1 MLSSELYLLTGA
13 AGWLGTG
20 VIRALLEGLP
30 DVSAMKNVPENR
42 RLRVLIRSG
51 EDSQTLQEFHERI
64 DRVEGDVRDLET
76 CKRFVNG
83 ADGAKLIHVAG
94 VIHPRWASEF
104 DSINHIGTKTLV
116 QAAADGGLERA
127 VVMSSNSPCGNNPHH
142 DHRFDEFSPYHPY
155 MGYGRSKMKMEMA
168 VKAIHETGRI
178 KSVIVRAPWFY
189 GPYQPPRQ
197 TLFFRM
203 VRDGKAPI
211 VGGGNGFRS
220 MAYIE
225 NLAQGLIL
233 AANSPDAP
241 GNIYWIADERPYT
254 MNEIVDTIERL
265 LKDEFGEKVKGGRLR
280 LPGLASEVAGVID
293 ASLQAVGLY
302 HQKFHVLSEMN
313 KTIACKVDRAKA
325 EIGFKPTVA
334 LEEGMRRSLKW
345 VYANYGGLDGKA

>member
-1 MLSSELYLLTGA
+1 MQSCDTILLTGA

-20 VIRALLEGLP
+20 LVRGLLEGLAEIP
-30 DVSAMKNVPENR
+30 ALRDVPSGR
-42 RLRVLIRSG
+42 RLRVLVRPG
-51 EDSQTLQEFHERI
+51 EDSTALQELQSRI
-64 DRVEGDVRDLET
+64 DRVVGDVRDPEA
-76 CKRFVNG
+76 CRKFV
-83 ADGAKLIHVAG
+83 DGMENAVLINVAG
-94 VIHPRWASEF
+94 IIHPRWASEF
-104 DSINHIGTKTLV
+104 DAINHIGTRNLLEAAS
-116 QAAADGGLERA
+116 QAKLQRFVA
-127 VVMSSNSPCGNNPHH
+127 MSSNSPCGNNPHH
-142 DHRFDEFSPYHPY
+142 DHQFDEFSPYHPY
-155 MGYGRSKMKMEMA
+155 MGYGRSKMKMELA
-168 VKAIHETGRI
+168 VKEYHESGKM

-203 VRDGKAPI
+203 IRDGKAPI
-211 VGGGNGFRS
+211 VGGGNGLRS

-233 AANSPDAP
+233 AAFHPAAE
-241 GNIYWIADERPYT
+241 GQIYWIADDRPYS

-265 LKDEFGEKVKGGRLR
+265 LKDEFGETVKGTRLR

-313 KTIACKVDRAKA
+313 KTIACRVDKAKMQLQYQ
-325 EIGFKPTVA
+325 PTVS

-345 VYANYGGLDGKA
+345 VYANYGGLG

>member
-20 VIRALLEGLP
+20 LIRALLEGLP
-30 DVSAMKNVPENR
+30 DVSTMKNVPENR
-42 RLRVLIRSG
+42 RLRVLIRPG
-51 EDSQTLQEFHERI
+51 EDSQTLQDFRDRI
-64 DRVEGDVRDLET
+64 ERVEGDVRDLET

-104 DSINHIGTKTLV
+104 DSINHIGTKNV
-116 QAAADGGLERA
+116 VEAAANAGVVHA
-127 VVMSSNSPCGNNPHH
+127 VVMSSNSPCGNNPHM
-142 DHRFDEFSPYHPY
+142 DHRFDEYSPYQPY

-168 VKAIHETGRI
+168 VKGLHESGRI
-178 KSVIVRAPWFY
+178 KAVIVRAPWFY

-211 VGGGNGFRS
+211 VGGGGGFRS

-233 AANSPDAP
+233 AAMTASAA
-241 GNIYWIADERPYT
+241 GNIYWIADERAYT

-265 LKDEFGEKVKGGRLR
+265 LRDEFGEKVRGGRLR

-313 KTIACKVDRAKA
+313 KTIACKVERAKL
-325 EIGFKPTVA
+325 ELGYQPVVS

-345 VYANYGGLDGKA
+345 VYENYGGLDGKS

>member
-1 MLSSELYLLTGA
+1 MSIEDTILLTGA

-20 VIRALLEGLP
+20 IARAWLEGLP
-30 DVSAMKNVPENR
+30 EVPQLAAASASRK
-42 RLRVLIRSG
+42 LRVLVRPG
-51 EDSQTLQEFHERI
+51 EDSETLRQFHDRIERI
-64 DRVEGDVRDLET
+64 EGDVRDPEACRRLTE
-76 CKRFVNG
+76 G
-83 ADGAKLIHVAG
+83 MSGSILIHVAG
-94 VIHPRWASEF
+94 VIHPKWSSEF
-104 DSINHIGTKTLV
+104 DAINHLGTRNLLE
-116 QAAADGGLERA
+116 AAASAGLKRFVA
-127 VVMSSNSPCGNNPHH
+127 MSSNSPCGNNPHP

-168 VKAIHETGRI
+168 VRDYHQSGRVKA
-178 KSVIVRAPWFY
+178 VIVRAPWFY

-203 VRDGKAPI
+203 IRDGKAPI
-211 VGGGNGFRS
+211 VGGGNGYRS

-225 NLAQGLIL
+225 NLAQGLLL
-233 AANSPDAP
+233 AATHPAVD
-241 GNIYWIADERPYT
+241 GQIYWIADERPYT

-265 LKDEFGEKVKGGRLR
+265 LKDEFGETVKGKRLR

-313 KTIACKVDRAKA
+313 KTIACKIDKAKL
-325 EIGFKPTVA
+325 ELQYQPTVA

-345 VYANYGGLDGKA
+345 VYANYGGLG

>member
-1 MLSSELYLLTGA
+1 
-13 AGWLGTG
+13 
-20 VIRALLEGLP
+20 
-30 DVSAMKNVPENR
+30 
-42 RLRVLIRSG
+42 
-51 EDSQTLQEFHERI
+51 
-64 DRVEGDVRDLET
+64 
-76 CKRFVNG
+76 
-83 ADGAKLIHVAG
+83 
-94 VIHPRWASEF
+94 
-104 DSINHIGTKTLV
+104 
-116 QAAADGGLERA
+116 
-127 VVMSSNSPCGNNPHH
+127 
-142 DHRFDEFSPYHPY
+142 
-155 MGYGRSKMKMEMA
+155 MKMEMA

-233 AANSPDAP
+233 AANSPEAP
-241 GNIYWIADERPYT
+241 GNIYWIADERPYS

-265 LKDEFGEKVKGGRLR
+265 LKTEFGENVKGGRLR

-345 VYANYGGLDGKA
+345 VYSN

>member
-1 MLSSELYLLTGA
+1 MQANELFLVTGA

-20 VIRALLEGLP
+20 LVRALLEGLP
-30 DVSAMKNVPENR
+30 EVERLKAVPAGR
-42 RLRVLIRSG
+42 RLRVLVRPG
-51 EDSQTLQEFHERI
+51 EDSQALQELGGRI
-64 DRVEGDVRDLET
+64 ERVEGDVRDPEA
-76 CKRFVNG
+76 CRRFAAG
-83 ADGAKLIHVAG
+83 AAGATLIHVAG
-94 VIHPRWASEF
+94 IIHPKWAREF
-104 DSINHIGTKTLV
+104 DAINHIGTKNV
-116 QAAADGGLERA
+116 VEAAADAGLGRA
-127 VVMSSNSPCGNNPHH
+127 VVMSSNSPCGNNPHN

-155 MGYGRSKMKMEMA
+155 MGYGRSKMQMELA
-168 VKAIHETGRI
+168 VKELHERGRI
-178 KSVIVRAPWFY
+178 KAVIVRAPWFY

-211 VGGGNGFRS
+211 VGGGNGYRS
-220 MAYIE
+220 MAYID

-233 AANSPDAP
+233 AAITPEAA
-241 GNIYWIADERPYT
+241 GQIYWIADERPYT

-265 LKDEFGEKVKGGRLR
+265 LKDEFGETVKGKRLR
-280 LPGLASEVAGVID
+280 LPGLAAEVAGVID

-325 EIGFKPTVA
+325 ELGFEPTVA

-345 VYANYGGLDGKA
+345 VYANYGGLDGK

>member
-1 MLSSELYLLTGA
+1 MQLRETILLTGA

-20 VIRALLEGLP
+20 LVKALLEGLSDTP
-30 DVSAMKNVPENR
+30 ALREVPENR
-42 RLRVLIRSG
+42 RLRVLVRPG
-51 EDSQTLQEFHERI
+51 EDSTALQEFQSRI
-64 DRVEGDVRDLET
+64 DRIEGDIQDIKACQHFVEGMEGSV
-76 CKRFVNG
+76 
-83 ADGAKLIHVAG
+83 LIHVAG
-94 VIHPRWASEF
+94 VIHPRWSREF
-104 DSINHIGTKTLV
+104 DSINHIGARNLLE
-116 QAAADGGLERA
+116 AASKAGVSRFVA
-127 VVMSSNSPCGNNPHH
+127 MSSNSPCGNNPHH

-168 VKAIHETGRI
+168 VKEYHESG
-178 KSVIVRAPWFY
+178 KLQSVIIRAPWFY

-203 VRDGKAPI
+203 IRDGKAPI

-233 AANSPDAP
+233 AAFHPNAA
-241 GNIYWIADERPYT
+241 GQIYWVADERPYT

-265 LKDEFGEKVKGGRLR
+265 LKDEFGETVKGTRLR
-280 LPGLASEVAGVID
+280 LPGLASEVAGMVD
-293 ASLQAVGLY
+293 SSLQAIGLY

-313 KTIACKVDRAKA
+313 KTIACSVEKAKA
-325 EIGFKPTVA
+325 QLQYHPAVA

-345 VYANYGGLDGKA
+345 VYANYGGLG

>member
-1 MLSSELYLLTGA
+1 
-13 AGWLGTG
+13 
-20 VIRALLEGLP
+20 
-30 DVSAMKNVPENR
+30 
-42 RLRVLIRSG
+42 
-51 EDSQTLQEFHERI
+51 
-64 DRVEGDVRDLET
+64 
-76 CKRFVNG
+76 
-83 ADGAKLIHVAG
+83 
-94 VIHPRWASEF
+94 
-104 DSINHIGTKTLV
+104 
-116 QAAADGGLERA
+116 
-127 VVMSSNSPCGNNPHH
+127 
-142 DHRFDEFSPYHPY
+142 
-155 MGYGRSKMKMEMA
+155 MKMEMA

-197 TLFFRM
+197 TMFFRM

-265 LKDEFGEKVKGGRLR
+265 LKEEFGEKVKGGRLR

-313 KTIACKVDRAKA
+313 KTIACKVDRAKG